1 MKVMPTLEGGLRI
14 DLEDRDDWGFLY
26 AIHHDVAAC
35 DSHLA
40 DRLGSA
46 VEHNE
51 VAEDWR
57 EFVVPDLKHS
67 FSSQLNVVAEAV
79 NRALEEAAGG
89 PGTLWIRRDDAYD
102 WYGALNQARL
112 AIEEC
117 HRFGPCESVDPL
129 SLETEARQAF
139 LRSQFYCAL
148 QSLLLENGM
157 G

>member
-14 DLEDRDDWGFLY
+14 DLEDRDDWGFLH
-26 AIHHDVAAC
+26 AIQHDVTAC
-35 DSHLA
+35 DSQLA

-46 VEHNE
+46 VDDKEL
-51 VAEDWR
+51 AEDWR
-57 EFVVPDLKHS
+57 EFVVPDLDVS
-67 FSSQLNVVAEAV
+67 FSAQLRIVMEAISQARDEA
-79 NRALEEAAGG
+79 NDG

-117 HRFGPCESVDPL
+117 YHFGPGEEVEPL
-129 SLETEARQAF
+129 SLPTEARQAY

>member
-26 AIHHDVAAC
+26 AIHHDVTAC

-46 VEHNE
+46 VSHQEI
-51 VAEDWR
+51 ADDWR
-57 EFVVPDLKHS
+57 EFVVPDLDLS
-67 FSSQLNVVAEAV
+67 FSSQLNVVAEAIT
-79 NRALEEAAGG
+79 RARDEANNG

-117 HRFGPCESVDPL
+117 HHFGPGESVDPL
-129 SLETEARQAF
+129 SLEPGARQAF